1 MRWRLSVAGLTAS
14 WGFISVI
21 VAGVELDAVVLVFY
35 RLVLAAVAL
44 TIALLVVRRG
54 YLLRLPKA
62 SGRLFLVGGTLAVHW
77 FLFFATIK
85 LSSVAFALL
94 TVYTAP
100 ILLALLAPFMLEEAR
115 SRAALVAL
123 VPAGA
128 GLALIAG
135 RGGEAGGGRPLA
147 VAAGLAAALTYALL
161 VIGTKQ
167 LGERLPVATIEVW
180 LFTVAALVLAPFLL
194 GADRVMPHG
203 DELWLLAVL
212 GIAFTAGS
220 GLLYVWLL
228 RRVTAQTMGVLS
240 YIEPVSGALLA
251 WAILGEALGGR
262 VLIGGA
268 LVVLAGLLVVV
279 TDRPRREGRA
289 PVKPGL
295 APFRT
300 GD

>member
-35 RLVLAAVAL
+35 RLVLAAAAL
-44 TIALLVVRRG
+44 TLALVVLRRG
-54 YLLRLPKA
+54 HLLRLPRA
-62 SGRLFLVGGTLAVHW
+62 SGRLLLVGGTLAVHW

-100 ILLALLAPFMLEEAR
+100 ILLALLAPLMLEEAR

-128 GLALIAG
+128 GLALIAW
-135 RGGEAGGGRPLA
+135 RGSEGGGGRPLA
-147 VAAGLAAALTYALL
+147 VAAGLAAAVTYALL

-180 LFTVAALVLAPFLL
+180 LLTVAALVLAPFLL
-194 GADRVMPHG
+194 GANRVVPHA
-203 DELWLLAVL
+203 DELVLLAVL

-262 VLIGGA
+262 VLLGGA
-268 LVVLAGLLVVV
+268 LVVIAGLLVVIADHRE
-279 TDRPRREGRA
+279 TERRTPAHPALASSR
-289 PVKPGL
+289 KPG
-295 APFRT
+295 
-300 GD
+300 